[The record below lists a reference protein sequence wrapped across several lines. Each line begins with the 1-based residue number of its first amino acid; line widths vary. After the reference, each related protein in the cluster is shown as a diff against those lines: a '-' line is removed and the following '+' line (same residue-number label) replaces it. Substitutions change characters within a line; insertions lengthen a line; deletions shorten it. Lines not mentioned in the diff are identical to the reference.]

1 VAQSKRQQV
10 TCSDSERPGDSRSI
24 CLLANEPGHYEVQIV
39 QEPGQPLAQAE
50 GSAEFRDHIAVLTV
64 KLDLTRLSPGLYL
77 MEIRQSGLSWS
88 QNPVLLK

>member
-1 VAQSKRQQV
+1 MQQL
-10 TCSDSERPGDSRSI
+10 SAIIALWLWGEHP
-24 CLLANEPGHYEVQIV
+24 L

-50 GSAEFRDHIAVLTV
+50 GSAEFRDHIAMLTV

-88 QNPVLLK
+88 QYPVLLK